1 MIQNHNIS
9 IFNEDFE
16 RIELFFSCRSLNA
29 SNPDSFLRLSRVLEN
44 GQTHIIDSTEVI
56 SQNSNPDYTSTFQ
69 LDFVFEKEQRFLVE
83 IWNYKKSTTLIGS
96 CYFSLGAI
104 VGSRYNMKII
114 NLVKNNKNM
123 GKCIVR
129 VDQQSQQQKYDIFL
143 DFLVTGIP
151 KAGMFA
157 SLNSFMKIYKRRL
170 SKAQKLQ
177 KNEQD
182 LVYENIPASEWL
194 LVHQTENISNSD
206 NPDFKGIK
214 IRGSKLSDNDFNL
227 PLKFEL
233 MKYKKNG
240 AHYVMGRVFCNLN
253 ELMLSN
259 KQFKVDMIKPKKEG
273 VTLKIKQF
281 YTHEI
286 FNFIDFLEG
295 GLNIIQLMGIDF
307 TGSNRDPDDP
317 LSLHYI
323 SSSGLNDYQKAILSV
338 GEILEK
344 YNHNQ
349 LIPCYGFG
357 AKYPGDSMA
366 RHLIPLTQ
374 NISQPCF
381 KSFPDL
387 FKGYK
392 DIINNILFSGP
403 TYFAPI
409 LTEVITYAREN
420 YKINPF
426 NYSIFLLLTDGE
438 IQDMDETI
446 NCIVE
451 GSYLPLSII
460 IVGIGNED
468 FSNMDKLDGD
478 EVGLVDSNGRPW
490 MRDIVQFVPF
500 NQYKG
505 DAILLREK
513 VLEEIPDQVTSF
525 YKFLKLKP
533 QVQPQ
538 QFILP
543 QNNDPFG

>member
-16 RIELFFSCRSLNA
+16 RIELFFSCRSLKA
-29 SNPDSFLRLSRVLEN
+29 SNPDTFLRLSRILEN
-44 GQTHIIDSTEVI
+44 GNPYTISSTEMV
-56 SQNSNPDYTSTFQ
+56 SQNSNPDYTSTFE

-83 IWNYKKSTTLIGS
+83 IWNYSKSSSLIGKGH
-96 CYFSLGAI
+96 FSLGEI
-104 VGSRYNMKII
+104 VGSQYNMKII
-114 NLVKNNKNM
+114 NLSKNGDDM

-129 VDQQSQQQKYDIFL
+129 VDQQSQKQKYDIFM

-151 KAGMFA
+151 KSGMFA
-157 SLNSFMKIYKRRL
+157 SLNSFMKIYKRRI
-170 SKAQKLQ
+170 SKVQKLQ
-177 KNEQD
+177 KNDKD
-182 LVYENIPASEWL
+182 LDYEKIPASEWL
-194 LVHQTENISNSD
+194 LVHQTENISNSE
-206 NPDFKGIK
+206 NPDFNGIK
-214 IRGSKLSDNDFNL
+214 IMGSKLSDNDFNL

-233 MKYKKNG
+233 MKFKKNG
-240 AHYVMGRVFCNLN
+240 AHYVIGRVFCNLN
-253 ELMLSN
+253 ELMLPN
-259 KQFKVDMIKPKKEG
+259 KKFEINMIKPKKEG
-273 VTLKIKQF
+273 AILSIKQF
-281 YTHEI
+281 HKREI

-295 GLNIIQLMGIDF
+295 GLNIVQLVGIDF

-317 LSLHYI
+317 QSLHFI
-323 SSSGLNDYQKAILSV
+323 SNHGLNDYQKAIQSV

-344 YNHNQ
+344 YNHNKI
-349 LIPCYGFG
+349 IPCYGFG
-357 AKYPGDSMA
+357 AKYPGDAMA
-366 RHLIPLTQ
+366 RHLIPLTED
-374 NISQPCF
+374 ISQPCF

-387 FKGYK
+387 FQGYK
-392 DIINNILFSGP
+392 NIINKLLFSGP

-420 YKINPF
+420 YSINPL

-446 NCIVE
+446 DCIVE

-468 FSNMDKLDGD
+468 FSNMDRLDGD
-478 EVGLVDSNGRPW
+478 EEGLVDSNGRPW

-500 NQYKG
+500 NKYKG

-525 YKFLKLKP
+525 YEFINVKP
-533 QVQPQ
+533 QPQ
-538 QFILP
+538 QFMIP
-543 QNNDPFG
+543 QNNIPFGY